1 MCYVL
6 LPDLVALPDILPGGS
21 KGVSFRSSQ
30 VAESY
35 DVGTDGSTW
44 SADYRLWTGRL
55 GRSESGLAPPAA
67 EGQHYKKRHEPWTQ
81 RGRATP

>member
-44 SADYRLWTGRL
+44 SADYRLRTIATALPGRY
-55 GRSESGLAPPAA
+55 SG
-67 EGQHYKKRHEPWTQ
+67 
-81 RGRATP
+81 